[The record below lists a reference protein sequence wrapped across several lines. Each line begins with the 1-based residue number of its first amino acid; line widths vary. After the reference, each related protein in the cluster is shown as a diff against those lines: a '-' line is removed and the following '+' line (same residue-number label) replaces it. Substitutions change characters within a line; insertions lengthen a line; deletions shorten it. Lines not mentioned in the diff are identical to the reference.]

1 MKKVIVFVAAMFLMA
16 SLSHADEKA
25 VKLVEKAVSTELGS
39 PAGLVFK
46 ESTFY
51 GGEAISITCGYYKT
65 GEDKEYHGY
74 IAWGNK
80 VLLFEH
86 SFVSKQ
92 EFRKSWNKQCRKQ

>member
-1 MKKVIVFVAAMFLMA
+1 MKKIILFAALILLMPA
-16 SLSHADEKA
+16 SSHASEKA
-25 VKLVEKAVSTELGS
+25 VKLVEKAVRTELDD

-65 GEDKEYHGY
+65 GKDKEYHGY

-80 VLLFEH
+80 LIMFEH
-86 SFVSKQ
+86 SFVSKE
-92 EFRKSWNKQCRKQ
+92 EFQKSWKKQCRKQ